1 MSIKTKDS
9 KEICEEP
16 DVHESGI
23 LGIKVSGNDSI
34 PYITI
39 KADGRIDV
47 SDTSKK
53 EDDIS
58 TFPIHRIGIIVVLF
72 TPFGSMLCNE
82 ISGKKKISDR
92 LRKDYEQE
100 FLSDAEKSMYRNS
113 KNNRIRIA
121 YNAE

>member
-58 TFPIHRIGIIVVLF
+58 TFPIHRIGIIVVLVLGAF
-72 TPFGSMLCNE
+72 ITFFVYFKLNKNLNIHM
-82 ISGKKKISDR
+82 
-92 LRKDYEQE
+92 
-100 FLSDAEKSMYRNS
+100 DA
-113 KNNRIRIA
+113 
-121 YNAE
+121 